1 MNEYQ
6 ALISG
11 EFKFLDGKVN
21 MNGNK
26 VAFATFPRVGNSF
39 LRKIIESVSG
49 VFTGSDM
56 PLEITAGIQ

>member
-1 MNEYQ
+1 
-6 ALISG
+6 
-11 EFKFLDGKVN
+11 
-21 MNGNK
+21 MNGNR

-56 PLEITAGIQ
+56 PLEITAGI